1 MSLGQRILTAGI
13 HKKRIRNLC
22 CKRNL
27 LHTKIPALPNGHR
40 LGTLTE
46 SEKSFGVEL
55 ENLKRLETVHDFA
68 DFFQYS
74 LLCQRLTKYRLATGI
89 YPTGRRGIKE
99 SITENPRFSRFLNGQ
114 PLRIFRIS
122 GE

>member
-40 LGTLTE
+40 LGTLTK

-74 LLCQRLTKYRLATGI
+74 LLCQRLTKYRLVTGI
-89 YPTGRRGIKE
+89 YPPGRRGIKE
-99 SITENPRFSRFLNGQ
+99 RSRDY
-114 PLRIFRIS
+114 
-122 GE
+122 